1 MARKL
6 LLAAA
11 ALFIISCASERVRFS
26 PYELQDFSPEIQEHI
41 KKGEVALGMSQQ
53 AIRYSWG
60 APVAVRIDEKKVD
73 AYTEEWIYTK
83 MRVFVTRLIFTDGK
97 LTGIIS
103 GTAKRK
109 PLSSLRSG
117 NSSLQ
122 QPADVQ
128 PDQLQKGQE

>member
-6 LLAAA
+6 MLAAA
-11 ALFIISCASERVRFS
+11 ALFIISCASDRVRFS
-26 PYELQDFSPEIQEHI
+26 PYELQDFSPEVQEHI
-41 KKGEVALGMSQQ
+41 KKGDVALGMSQQ
-53 AIRYSWG
+53 AVRYSWG
-60 APVAVRIDEKKVD
+60 APAAVRIDEEKVD
-73 AYTEEWIYTK
+73 AYTEVWLYTK

-117 NSSLQ
+117 KSPDKQ
-122 QPADVQ
+122 AADDK
-128 PDQLQKGQE
+128 PDQHQKEK

>member
-6 LLAAA
+6 ILAAA
-11 ALFIISCASERVRFS
+11 ALFIISCASDRVRFS
-26 PYELQDFSPEIQEHI
+26 PYELQDFSPEVQEHI

-60 APVAVRIDEKKVD
+60 APVVVRIDEKKVD

-109 PLSSLRSG
+109 PLSSLRYGKSPDKQ
-117 NSSLQ
+117 S
-122 QPADVQ
+122 ADDKS
-128 PDQLQKGQE
+128 DQNQKEK